1 LGGGEREIT
10 RLRLRVAGER
20 GGDLSLT
27 THRTH
32 SSRTVPRGGCKHIDL
47 DMHDYAASVTVSGL
61 DLLVGPLP
69 LVVTLQHLLREGDE
83 AAKLPEALPPPRL
96 RAAGGG
102 EESVASVQ

>member
-1 LGGGEREIT
+1 M
-10 RLRLRVAGER
+10 
-20 GGDLSLT
+20 
-27 THRTH
+27 
-32 SSRTVPRGGCKHIDL
+32 PRGGRKHIDL
-47 DMHDYAASVTVSGL
+47 DIHDYAASVTVSGL

-102 EESVASVQ
+102 EETLGGALVQLQREVSAAQYEYAV